1 MPMHANDAKGRRVAT
16 ATAADTAAPAAPP
29 APPPAASTCPRCG
42 KQFKNYQS
50 RNAHLQFC
58 KVTTANP
65 PAAALPADVQAS
77 LRRSE
82 AALANNNS
90 AFNNLPPVAALPAD
104 VQASLRRS
112 EAALANSASA
122 FNNLGVVEM
131 SIPQPQPQTT
141 NTNENIL
148 PPQQQ
153 QISNREQQ
161 QQQQQQLKKKS
172 TKITKKQK
180 DLCFKFFAEQKY
192 SRNENLPTGQHNKVF
207 LDFLKNNNLNR
218 DQAKRQLDNWKD
230 IKYDYYG
237 QIITSNADER
247 REIMLSHLPDDPSDF
262 LKTVLGKMAA
272 TNDGVLKENNW
283 YNAAAKKHPYIDKH
297 LTNMMVGPF
306 KDIFLSIL
314 DRYVEIAV
322 SVFPEQAK
330 NCGNTDMTFY
340 NEKETM
346 VHKTF
351 DDKFYE
357 KVQLFDDDL
366 NLENIG
372 DTKKEQR
379 ERFRMW
385 KVLYIQIE
393 EKMYYDWCRTS
404 CIDEL
409 PPIKIVLDDSISK
422 YSENT
427 LYYTAGCIL
436 KGIGK
441 AIKVKTRAISLFV
454 SSPYAHSIGV
464 ERAEHDGLPFRLT
477 QVSSCTIIPIS
488 KV

>member
-1 MPMHANDAKGRRVAT
+1 MPMQANDAKGRRVAT
-16 ATAADTAAPAAPP
+16 ATADTAPP
-29 APPPAASTCPRCG
+29 APPAPAASTCQRCG
-42 KQFKNYQS
+42 KQFKTYQS

-58 KVTTANP
+58 EVETANP
-65 PAAALPADVQAS
+65 PAAALPADVQAL

-82 AALANNNS
+82 AALANN
-90 AFNNLPPVAALPAD
+90 
-104 VQASLRRS
+104 
-112 EAALANSASA
+112 ASA

-180 DLCFKFFAEQKY
+180 DLCFKFFDEQKY

-272 TNDGVLKENNW
+272 TNDGVSKENNW
-283 YNAAAKKHPYIDKH
+283 YNEAAKKHPYIDKH
-297 LTNMMVGPF
+297 LTNMMVEPF

-314 DRYVEIAV
+314 ERYVEIAV

-330 NCGNTDMTFY
+330 NCGNIDMTFY

-346 VHKTF
+346 VHKIF

-372 DTKKEQR
+372 DTKKER
-379 ERFRMW
+379 DRFRMW

-454 SSPYAHSIGV
+454 SSPHAHSIGV
-464 ERAEHDGLPFRLT
+464 ERAEHDGLPFQLT

>member
-16 ATAADTAAPAAPP
+16 ATADTAPPAPPAAPAAPA
-29 APPPAASTCPRCG
+29 APTPDASTCPRCG
-42 KQFKNYQS
+42 RQFKNYRS
-50 RNAHLQFC
+50 RNAHLRHC

-82 AALANNNS
+82 A
-90 AFNNLPPVAALPAD
+90 V
-104 VQASLRRS
+104 
-112 EAALANSASA
+112 LANSASA

-131 SIPQPQPQTT
+131 SIPQPQPQPQTT

-180 DLCFKFFAEQKY
+180 DLCFKFFDEQKY

-207 LDFLKNNNLNR
+207 LDFLQNNNLNR
-218 DQAKRQLDNWKD
+218 DQVKRQLDNWKD

-272 TNDGVLKENNW
+272 TNDGVSKEDNW

-297 LTNMMVGPF
+297 LTNMMVEPF

-330 NCGNTDMTFY
+330 NCGNTDMMFY

-366 NLENIG
+366 NLENID

-409 PPIKIVLDDSISK
+409 PPIKIVLDDSISSK

-441 AIKVKTRAISLFV
+441 AVKVKTRAISLFV
-454 SSPYAHSIGV
+454 SSPHAHSIGV